1 MSAEERKFIFDV
13 INFLWQQTR
22 SIFFTRAHKV
32 DRK

>member
-22 SIFFTRAHKV
+22 SIFFAPAHI
-32 DRK
+32 R